1 MQFNFKFE
9 KQKPIEVVYS
19 FPKLEKSV
27 IKKLSVR
34 IGDDRVV
41 EAKVMESKNAE
52 EKYEDAI
59 AGGHTALKMN
69 VNQNQK
75 DLYSLFLGNIM
86 PGEFATVQI
95 VILQPL

>member
-1 MQFNFKFE
+1 
-9 KQKPIEVVYS
+9 
-19 FPKLEKSV
+19 
-27 IKKLSVR
+27 VR

-69 VNQNQK
+69 VN
-75 DLYSLFLGNIM
+75 
-86 PGEFATVQI
+86 
-95 VILQPL
+95 